1 MLALLCSQL
10 LFYCLSVPFS
20 LALSQKNEVGIN
32 STKTNATK
40 VLEVEAL
47 RCTVYKLGKQELSYS
62 LALVDLIPSW
72 LVLAEISRY
81 KSLLS

>member
-10 LFYCLSVPFS
+10 LFYCLSAPFS

-40 VLEVEAL
+40 VSEVEAL
-47 RCTVYKLGKQELSYS
+47 RCAVYNQESKT
-62 LALVDLIPSW
+62 LVTL
-72 LVLAEISRY
+72 
-81 KSLLS
+81 